1 MKEQNNII
9 AKRYYKSDLSPSEV
23 KQLRDKYPILKKHFI
38 NFQTLDVFKR
48 NGEVVALRI
57 DDSII
62 YTHEGEF
69 TRIYANTLLKIRIQ
83 DWDSNYLYVVV
94 ADEFNRT
101 GVLKKLDI
109 SLPIKDEE
117 LIKN

>member
-9 AKRYYKSDLSPSEV
+9 KESYYEGDLSPSEV
-23 KQLRDKYPILKKHFI
+23 KQLRDKYPALKKHFTS
-38 NFQTLDVFKR
+38 FQTLDVFKR

-57 DDSII
+57 DDCII
-62 YTHEGEF
+62 YTHQGEF
-69 TRIYANTLLKIRIQ
+69 TRIYANTLLKIRIK

-94 ADEFNRT
+94 ADELNRV

-109 SLPIKDEE
+109 SLPI
-117 LIKN
+117 